1 MMMWHPEGNVSEWDS
16 MVMLYASKKKT
27 YISMMQC
34 VQWNDSIGCPK
45 FLALSLHLGY
55 NSWSCKDCGT
65 HCIIFI
71 VKGSLWDNDLFNMT
85 FFVWLSLFRG
95 SSPFL
100 AYSVWEWISIF
111 DAYLLILSTR
121 IIFYYVGSRVSG
133 SNWLVSDQG
142 GSLLASP
149 YSYLS
154 RGLQKKNGK
163 RGGSWKEGGKY
174 WTKKKSEKS

>member
-1 MMMWHPEGNVSEWDS
+1 
-16 MVMLYASKKKT
+16 
-27 YISMMQC
+27 MQC

-45 FLALSLHLGY
+45 FLALSQHLGY
-55 NSWSCKDCGT
+55 NSLSGKDCGT

-100 AYSVWEWISIF
+100 AYSVWEWISII
-111 DAYLLILSTR
+111 DACLLILSTR

-142 GSLLASP
+142 GSLLASL

-154 RGLQKKNGK
+154 RGLQKKKAREVGAEK
-163 RGGSWKEGGKY
+163 REANFGP
-174 WTKKKSEKS
+174 KKGEKS